1 MSAQRPEDESPVVL
15 AIGAHPDDIE
25 FMMAGT
31 LLLLKEEGAE
41 LHMWNLANGSCG
53 TAEHPKEEI
62 IRLRR
67 QEAQAAGAVAGAT
80 VYAPIADDLMLL
92 YEPQSLRKVAARVRQ
107 IQPDI
112 MLVPSPQDYMED
124 HQNASRLGV
133 GGAFARGMLNFET
146 DPPEDPWPGQVVI
159 YHALPY
165 GLHDGLRRRIHAGL
179 YVDVAPV
186 LETKREMLAQHRTQ
200 KRWLDESQG
209 LNAYLNNMVEMCRE
223 VGKMTGRFEH
233 AEGWRRHSHLGFAPE
248 DHDPLRE
255 VLGDHCWK
263 DFRYENKLQEL

>member
-1 MSAQRPEDESPVVL
+1 MNKTQPETGSPVVL

-31 LLLLKEEGAE
+31 LLLLGQEGAE

-53 TAEHPKEEI
+53 TAHHSKEEI
-62 IRLRR
+62 IRLRHE
-67 QEAQAAGAVAGAT
+67 EAHAAGEVAGAT
-80 VYAPIADDLMLL
+80 VYPPIADDLMLF
-92 YEPQSLRKVAARVRQ
+92 YEEESLRRVAARVRQ

-124 HQNASRLGV
+124 HQNACRLGV

-146 DPPEDPWPGQVVI
+146 DPPEDPWPGEIVI

-165 GLHDGLRRRIHAGL
+165 GLHDGLRRRIYAGL

-186 LETKREMLAQHRTQ
+186 LETKRTMLAQHRTQ
-200 KRWLDESQG
+200 KKWLDESQG
-209 LNAYLNNMVEMCRE
+209 LNAYLNNMEEMTEE
-223 VGKMTGRFEH
+223 VGEMSGRFQH

-255 VLGDHCWK
+255 ILDDRCWK
-263 DFRYENKLQEL
+263 DYRYEKKLQQL